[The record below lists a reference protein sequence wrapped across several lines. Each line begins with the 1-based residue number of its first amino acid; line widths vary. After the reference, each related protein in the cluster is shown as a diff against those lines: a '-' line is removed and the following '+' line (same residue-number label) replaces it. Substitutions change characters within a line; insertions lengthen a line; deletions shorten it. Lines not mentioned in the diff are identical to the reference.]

1 MIVFVEREK
10 EKSLI
15 EYPRERNKIRTVEI
29 INRRVT
35 K

>member
-1 MIVFVEREK
+1 MTVFVEREK

-15 EYPRERNKIRTVEI
+15 EYPCERNKIRTVEI
-29 INRRVT
+29 VSRRVT